1 MKTILN
7 VLLFG
12 LLLSYSCS
20 SNFENEDNISNN
32 CLKAMHIADSLYHEK
47 GIIHYYIH
55 SSTIDIQSKDYSYF
69 RIFMSDKYNIT
80 VFEADLENFDDDSY
94 KIGFPNRLNTYCYKL
109 KTDSLLKEKFNFL
122 NADTF
127 FLSQFKKEYHDIH
140 LLDGLRDKNG
150 YFINGP
156 MIYEQSFLEEFE
168 KTISNKISNTDN
180 GYILVEAF
188 TNEKGITDSI
198 SFKKSYK
205 NGILQK
211 SISEYLYNTQWK
223 IAGKTDS
230 LPPKYRTRI
239 NISFEDNK
247 ATVNY

>member
-7 VLLFG
+7 ALFFG
-12 LLLSYSCS
+12 LLLYYSCS
-20 SNFENEDNISNN
+20 SNLENEDSISKN
-32 CLKAMHIADSLYHEK
+32 CLKAIHIADSLYHE
-47 GIIHYYIH
+47 GIIDYYIH
-55 SSTIDIQSKDYSYF
+55 SSAIDIQSKDYFYF

-127 FLSQFKKEYHDIH
+127 FLSQFKKEYHNIDF
-140 LLDGLRDKNG
+140 LDGLKDKNG

-156 MIYEQSFLEEFE
+156 MIYEQSFLAEFE

-180 GYILVEAF
+180 GYVLVETF
-188 TNEKGITDSI
+188 
-198 SFKKSYK
+198 
-205 NGILQK
+205 
-211 SISEYLYNTQWK
+211 
-223 IAGKTDS
+223 
-230 LPPKYRTRI
+230 I
-239 NISFEDNK
+239 N
-247 ATVNY
+247 